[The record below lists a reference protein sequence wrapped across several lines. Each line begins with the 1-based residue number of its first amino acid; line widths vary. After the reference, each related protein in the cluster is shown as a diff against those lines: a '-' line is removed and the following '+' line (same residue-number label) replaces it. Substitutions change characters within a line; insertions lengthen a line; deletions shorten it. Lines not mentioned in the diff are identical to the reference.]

1 MSENILDAGEKAPAQ
16 NITNNT
22 EKAAIGIALVGTLF
36 KLQHWPGASILLV
49 IGLSGLAIHYFPLGF
64 YFLTNKS
71 EKAVA
76 AASGFFLSFA
86 PLGILFK
93 VQHWPGASVMLTVA
107 MVTVPLVYLALFFL
121 RKKAQPDS
129 LPFYNSM
136 LLRTT
141 FLIIILFTL
150 AMVRMYS

>member
-1 MSENILDAGEKAPAQ
+1 MSEIILDAGEKSPVQ
-16 NITNNT
+16 NISNNT
-22 EKAAIGIALVGTLF
+22 EKAVIGIALVGTLF

-49 IGLSGLAIHYFPLGF
+49 VGLSSLAMLYFPLGF

-71 EKAVA
+71 EKIVA
-76 AASGFFLSFA
+76 TVSGMFLSFV
-86 PLGILFK
+86 PLGIMFK
-93 VQHWPGASVMLTVA
+93 VQHWPGASAMLTIA
-107 MVTVPLVYLALFFL
+107 MITVPLVYLALFFM

-141 FLIIILFTL
+141 FLILILFIL
-150 AMVRMYS
+150 AMVRMH

>member
-1 MSENILDAGEKAPAQ
+1 MSEIILDAGEKTPEQ
-16 NITNNT
+16 NITNNA
-22 EKAAIGIALVGTLF
+22 EKTVIGIALVGTLF

-49 IGLSGLAIHYFPLGF
+49 IGLSGLAMLYFPMGF
-64 YFLTNKS
+64 YFLTNKA
-71 EKAVA
+71 EKTIAAV
-76 AASGFFLSFA
+76 SGLFLSFV
-86 PLGILFK
+86 PLGIMFK
-93 VQHWPGASVMLTVA
+93 VQHWPGASVMLTVG

-141 FLIIILFTL
+141 FLILVLFIL
-150 AMVRMYS
+150 AMVRMH

>member
-1 MSENILDAGEKAPAQ
+1 MSEIILDANEKTPAQ

-22 EKAAIGIALVGTLF
+22 EKAVIGIALVGTLF

-49 IGLSGLAIHYFPLGF
+49 VGLSTLAMLYFPLGF

-71 EKAVA
+71 EKTVA
-76 AASGFFLSFA
+76 AASGLFLSFV
-86 PLGILFK
+86 PLGIMFK
-93 VQHWPGASVMLTVA
+93 VQHWPGASAMLTAA
-107 MVTVPLVYLALFFL
+107 MITVPLVYLALFFM
-121 RKKAQPDS
+121 RKKAQPNS

-141 FLIIILFTL
+141 FLILILFIL
-150 AMVRMYS
+150 AMVRMH

>member
-1 MSENILDAGEKAPAQ
+1 MSENILYAGEKSSAQ

-22 EKAAIGIALVGTLF
+22 EKAAIGIALLGTLF

-49 IGLSGLAIHYFPLGF
+49 IGLSTLAMLYFPMGF
-64 YFLTNKS
+64 YFLTNQS
-71 EKAVA
+71 EKIA
-76 AASGFFLSFA
+76 AAVSGMFLSFV

-93 VQHWPGASVMLTVA
+93 VQHWPGASVILTVA

>member
-1 MSENILDAGEKAPAQ
+1 MSETILDAGEKSPVQ
-16 NITNNT
+16 NISNNT
-22 EKAAIGIALVGTLF
+22 EKAVIGIALVGTFF

-49 IGLSGLAIHYFPLGF
+49 IGLSSLAMLYFPLGF
-64 YFLTNKS
+64 YFLTDKS
-71 EKAVA
+71 EKIAAVV
-76 AASGFFLSFA
+76 SGLFLSLV
-86 PLGILFK
+86 PLGIMFK
-93 VQHWPGASVMLTVA
+93 VQHWPGASAMLTAA
-107 MVTVPLVYLALFFL
+107 MITAPLVYLALFFM